1 MAAIAIG
8 DCTTTVETPL
18 SGVNL
23 WKIVTPATADDG
35 DTVDISTIVATPY
48 SATCTAAT
56 DGLIPVALITQAGV
70 LTIPGATDNEAR
82 TIYVFG
88 K

>member
-8 DCTTTVETPL
+8 DCTVSLLTPL
-18 SGVNL
+18 AGVNL
-23 WKIVTPATADDG
+23 WSIVTPATADDA
-35 DTVDISTIVATPY
+35 DTVDVSTIAKTIY
-48 SATCTAAT
+48 SCSVLGAT
-56 DGLIPVALITQAGV
+56 DGLITGAVSAAGV
-70 LTIPGATDNEAR
+70 VTIPGVTDNEAR